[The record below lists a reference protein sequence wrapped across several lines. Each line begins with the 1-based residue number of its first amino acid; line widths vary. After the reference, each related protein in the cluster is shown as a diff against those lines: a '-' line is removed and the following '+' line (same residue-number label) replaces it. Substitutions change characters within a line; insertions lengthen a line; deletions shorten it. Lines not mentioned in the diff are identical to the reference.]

1 LFGKSQQWVQLF
13 HCLWANSFR
22 REECRLP
29 ITRGKK
35 EELVE
40 HYKAALSESSAVV
53 FTNYKGSSVAQV
65 RALRAKLKDTGS
77 SYMVVKNTLLGLA
90 FKQLG
95 RTAPDSLLD
104 GPNAIVFLGEDIGKG
119 VTALKD
125 WIRDAKIMEI
135 SGAVLENTQL
145 DAKQAEA
152 LSDLPTK
159 EQTLAMILGTINA
172 PASSLVRILS
182 APQASLVRVI
192 NAHVE
197 QQNGAEAA

>member
-1 LFGKSQQWVQLF
+1 
-13 HCLWANSFR
+13 
-22 REECRLP
+22 LP
-29 ITRGKK
+29 ITREKK

-40 HYKAALSESSAVV
+40 RYKAALSESSAVV

-65 RALRAKLKDTGS
+65 KALRAKLRETGS

-90 FKQLG
+90 FEQLG
-95 RTAPDSLLD
+95 RKAPTSLLD
-104 GPNAIVFLGEDIGKG
+104 GPNAAVFVGEDIGRG

-135 SGAVLENTQL
+135 SGAVLENSLL

-159 EQTLAMILGTINA
+159 EQTLAMILGTLNA
-172 PASSLVRILS
+172 PASSLVRLLS
-182 APQASLVRVI
+182 APQASLVRVL